1 MQHAAV
7 MSATASI
14 GYAGSILFFTTSFGN
29 GIATSAGALTRRVL
43 DQRQDSQSE
52 VQTHQMHQLRL
63 FHLRS

>member
-1 MQHAAV
+1 
-7 MSATASI
+7 
-14 GYAGSILFFTTSFGN
+14 LFFTTSFGN
-29 GIATSAGALTRRVL
+29 GIATSAVALARRVL

>member
-1 MQHAAV
+1 

-14 GYAGSILFFTTSFGN
+14 GYAGGILFFTTSFGN